1 MYRFLLIIY
10 SLLISLTMSAYEH
23 TYPDL
28 NDLDAILNRHNAITL
43 AKIQSIESKKYIL
56 VNTDSMTERYN
67 ICDSLFHDYSSFQL
81 DSALSYANRKLKI
94 AKQLQDRKHID
105 RSIIEMANMYIQA
118 GMNMQSYEL
127 LQQLDRSQLDPALLQ
142 DYYSINNNLYEF
154 LSQFALNKTV
164 RDGYKQTAKA
174 YRDSVLMH
182 EPNDMFVYTYSL
194 LSDGKYQKGLPPG
207 G

>member
-1 MYRFLLIIY
+1 
-10 SLLISLTMSAYEH
+10 
-23 TYPDL
+23 
-28 NDLDAILNRHNAITL
+28 
-43 AKIQSIESKKYIL
+43 
-56 VNTDSMTERYN
+56 
-67 ICDSLFHDYSSFQL
+67 
-81 DSALSYANRKLKI
+81 
-94 AKQLQDRKHID
+94 
-105 RSIIEMANMYIQA
+105 MYIQA

-194 LSDGKYQKGLPPG
+194 LSDGKYQKGLNILLNYFEGLDPEQREIGPTAYSISEYYRSMG
-207 G
+207 NREEEKKYLSIVSNEAKRLSRMVVSMLNLSKIEAGELEIKPTNFDLVQQIINAYEKAAKKPDFKKPNQQFTGKYKRKN